1 MDEELL
7 DLFDDDADFDEFGD
21 ITDDDIESVGY
32 VVDDD
37 LSELIGALR

>member
-1 MDEELL
+1 MDEEI

-21 ITDDDIESVGY
+21 LTDDDIEEAGTIT
-32 VVDDD
+32 DDD